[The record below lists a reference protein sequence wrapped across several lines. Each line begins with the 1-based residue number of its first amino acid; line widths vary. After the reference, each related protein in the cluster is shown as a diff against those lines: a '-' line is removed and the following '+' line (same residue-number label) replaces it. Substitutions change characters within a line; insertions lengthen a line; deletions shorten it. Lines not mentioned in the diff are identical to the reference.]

1 MSSLDASPPDQTAAR
16 GLALV
21 ITFDRLPIA
30 GLGCYGNEW
39 VDTTAFDTLAADGF
53 VFDANIAERLPGDAA
68 GISATWLGDVLLG
81 GGRVTILREPDSG
94 ALPGLPE
101 GCEVHESPAGVDPPA
116 VATDMP
122 FGRLIR
128 AAQDW
133 LCDPPTGNGPAV
145 LWLHSGG
152 LPEDCLPPPDAWDL
166 YADEFA
172 EDGIDWQSLSDAD
185 ILLHPAIRAAYLSL
199 MDHWLGELLTTV
211 RGRTAPVL
219 VQALGLAGWPWLP
232 AMRRAPVLAGLEASR
247 IQAPWV
253 LWEHSPSGQARSWEP
268 GRSAAIVQPC
278 DLGAT
283 VLDWLRIP
291 ARSPTGG
298 HSLWPVIRGS
308 VPGVR
313 DMAVTRSDEAACSVW
328 TPEDQVVFADA
339 FSTGSK
345 EMSGVQR
352 FLQPEDPWN
361 VSDIASQSAERVE
374 EVTNWL
380 REVIPGHP
388 ANGQS
393 AIGGMAN

>member
-1 MSSLDASPPDQTAAR
+1 MSSPDASPPDRSAAR

-53 VFDANIAERLPGDAA
+53 VFDTNIAQRLPGDHDSVA
-68 GISATWLGDVLLG
+68 GISAEWLAEVHGAG
-81 GGRVTILREPDSG
+81 GCITVILEPDSG

-101 GCEVHESPAGVDPPA
+101 GCDVRESEAGLDPPA
-116 VATDMP
+116 AATDMP

-133 LCDPPTGNGPAV
+133 LCDRPTGNGPAV
-145 LWLHSGG
+145 LWLHSAG

-172 EDGIDWQSLSDAD
+172 EDGIDWSALSDAD

-211 RGRTAPVL
+211 RERTDPVL

-232 AMRRAPVLAGLEASR
+232 AMRREPVLSGLEASR

-253 LWEHSPSGQARSWEP
+253 LWEQSSSGQARSWEP

-278 DLGAT
+278 DLGPT
-283 VLDWLRIP
+283 VLEWLGI
-291 ARSPTGG
+291 AGQAG
-298 HSLWPVIRGS
+298 DAGQSLWPVIRGS
-308 VPGVR
+308 VNEMR
-313 DMAVTRSDEAACSVW
+313 ELAITRGDGPACSVW
-328 TPEDQVVFADA
+328 TPEDQVVFADVSLSA
-339 FSTGSK
+339 GSS
-345 EMSGVQR
+345 EGSVAQR

-361 VSDIASQSAERVE
+361 VSDVASQSAERLQ
-374 EVTNWL
+374 EVSGWL
-380 REVIPGHP
+380 REDIVRNP
-388 ANGQS
+388 AT
-393 AIGGMAN
+393 